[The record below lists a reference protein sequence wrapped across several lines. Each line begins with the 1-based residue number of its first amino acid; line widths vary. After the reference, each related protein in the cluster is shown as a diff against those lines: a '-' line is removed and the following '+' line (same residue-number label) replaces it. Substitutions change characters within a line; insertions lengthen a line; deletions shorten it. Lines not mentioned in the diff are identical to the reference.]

1 MSGISTAMTRDHR
14 DCDELFA
21 AAETA
26 VTIGDWPR
34 ATRAF
39 ESFRG
44 AMERHFRMEEESLFP
59 AFESH
64 TGMTA
69 GPTEVMR
76 TEHAEMRELFDR
88 IAGGLA
94 ARDADEF
101 LGLAET
107 LNLLVQQHNMKEEQV
122 LYAMLDAALGP
133 EAEKLLAAFASA
145 G

>member
-14 DCDELFA
+14 GCDELFA

-34 ATRAF
+34 AGRAF

-44 AMERHFRMEEESLFP
+44 AMERHFQAEEEALFP
-59 AFESH
+59 AFEAH

-69 GPTEVMR
+69 GPTQVMR
-76 TEHAEMRELFDR
+76 MEHGEMRELFE
-88 IAGGLA
+88 GLAAAAA

-107 LNLLVQQHNMKEEQV
+107 LNLLIQQHNMKEEQV

-133 EAEKLLAAFASA
+133 DAEKLLASFAIA

>member
-1 MSGISTAMTRDHR
+1 MTRDHR
-14 DCDELFA
+14 NCDELFA

-34 ATRAF
+34 AARAF

-44 AMERHFRMEEESLFP
+44 AMERHFRMEEEALFP
-59 AFESH
+59 AFEAH
-64 TGMTA
+64 TGMTG

-76 TEHAEMRELFDR
+76 TEHAEMRELFER
-88 IAGGLA
+88 IGAGLG

-101 LGLAET
+101 LGLGET

-122 LYAMLDAALGP
+122 LYAMLDASLGP
-133 EAEKLLAAFASA
+133 DAEKLLAAFAQA